1 MLDRVLLQ
9 QFVQAVRN
17 VLEDS
22 RVNRPSD
29 YADLLIIENI
39 LPQIEAYAIFGGYS
53 FTW

>member
-17 VLEDS
+17 VIEDS

-39 LPQIEAYAIFGGYS
+39 LPQIEAYAIFGGDS

>member
-1 MLDRVLLQ
+1 MLDRMLLQ

-17 VLEDS
+17 VIEDS

-39 LPQIEAYAIFGGYS
+39 LPQIEAYAIFGGDS

>member
-1 MLDRVLLQ
+1 MLDRMLLQ

-22 RVNRPSD
+22 RVNRPPD
-29 YADLLIIENI
+29 YADVLIIENI
-39 LPQIEAYAIFGGYS
+39 IPQIEAYSLFGGDS